1 MVERE
6 TGKRQ
11 VRDTGFAPTIIII
24 IIIIIIIMIS
34 ILYHVLLV
42 LRILNDPTTLCTMP
56 LFLSLVVTKIIS
68 FFGKALLTQKK
79 KKKK

>member
-11 VRDTGFAPTIIII
+11 VRDTGSAPTI

-42 LRILNDPTTLCTMP
+42 LRILKRLQLLSTPP

-68 FFGKALLTQKK
+68 F
-79 KKKK
+79 

>member
-11 VRDTGFAPTIIII
+11 VRDTGSAPTI

-42 LRILNDPTTLCTMP
+42 LRILKRLQLLSTPP
-56 LFLSLVVTKIIS
+56 LFCP
-68 FFGKALLTQKK
+68 LL
-79 KKKK
+79 

>member
-11 VRDTGFAPTIIII
+11 VRDTGSAPTIII

-34 ILYHVLLV
+34 ILYHVLST
-42 LRILNDPTTLCTMP
+42 PPFFCP
-56 LFLSLVVTKIIS
+56 LL
-68 FFGKALLTQKK
+68 
-79 KKKK
+79 

>member
-24 IIIIIIIMIS
+24 IIIIIVIS

-42 LRILNDPTTLCTMP
+42 LRILKRLQLLSTPP

-68 FFGKALLTQKK
+68 F
-79 KKKK
+79 

>member
-11 VRDTGFAPTIIII
+11 VRDTGSAPTIIII

-34 ILYHVLLV
+34 ILYHVQV
-42 LRILNDPTTLCTMP
+42 LSTPP

-68 FFGKALLTQKK
+68 F
-79 KKKK
+79 

>member
-24 IIIIIIIMIS
+24 IIIIVIS

-42 LRILNDPTTLCTMP
+42 LRILKRLQLLSTPP

-68 FFGKALLTQKK
+68 F
-79 KKKK
+79 

>member
-42 LRILNDPTTLCTMP
+42 LRILKRLQLLSTPP
-56 LFLSLVVTKIIS
+56 LF
-68 FFGKALLTQKK
+68 FCPLL
-79 KKKK
+79 

>member
-24 IIIIIIIMIS
+24 IIIIIIMIS
-34 ILYHVLLV
+34 ILYHALLV
-42 LRILNDPTTLCTMP
+42 LRILKRLQLLSTPP

-68 FFGKALLTQKK
+68 F
-79 KKKK
+79 

>member
-11 VRDTGFAPTIIII
+11 VRDTGSAPTIIII

-34 ILYHVLLV
+34 ILYHVLST
-42 LRILNDPTTLCTMP
+42 PPFFCP
-56 LFLSLVVTKIIS
+56 LL
-68 FFGKALLTQKK
+68 
-79 KKKK
+79 

>member
-24 IIIIIIIMIS
+24 IIIIIIILIIIVIS

-42 LRILNDPTTLCTMP
+42 LRILKRLQLLSTPP

-68 FFGKALLTQKK
+68 F
-79 KKKK
+79 

>member
-24 IIIIIIIMIS
+24 IIIIIIMIS

-42 LRILNDPTTLCTMP
+42 LRILKHLQLLSTPP

-68 FFGKALLTQKK
+68 F
-79 KKKK
+79 

>member
-11 VRDTGFAPTIIII
+11 VRDTGSAPT

-42 LRILNDPTTLCTMP
+42 LRILKRLQLLSTPP

-68 FFGKALLTQKK
+68 F
-79 KKKK
+79 

>member
-11 VRDTGFAPTIIII
+11 VRDTGSAPTIII

-34 ILYHVLLV
+34 ILYHVLST
-42 LRILNDPTTLCTMP
+42 PP

-68 FFGKALLTQKK
+68 F
-79 KKKK
+79 

>member
-11 VRDTGFAPTIIII
+11 VRDTGSAPTIII

-42 LRILNDPTTLCTMP
+42 LRILKRLQLLSTPP

-68 FFGKALLTQKK
+68 F
-79 KKKK
+79 

>member
-11 VRDTGFAPTIIII
+11 VRDTGSAPT

-42 LRILNDPTTLCTMP
+42 LRILKRLQLLSTPP
-56 LFLSLVVTKIIS
+56 LFFLSLVVTKIIS
-68 FFGKALLTQKK
+68 F
-79 KKKK
+79 

>member
-24 IIIIIIIMIS
+24 IIIIIMIS

-42 LRILNDPTTLCTMP
+42 LRILKRLQLLSTPP

-68 FFGKALLTQKK
+68 F
-79 KKKK
+79 

>member
-24 IIIIIIIMIS
+24 IIIIIIMIS

-42 LRILNDPTTLCTMP
+42 LRILKRLQLLSTPP

-68 FFGKALLTQKK
+68 F
-79 KKKK
+79 

>member
-24 IIIIIIIMIS
+24 IIIMIS

-42 LRILNDPTTLCTMP
+42 LRILKRLQLLSTPP

-68 FFGKALLTQKK
+68 F
-79 KKKK
+79 